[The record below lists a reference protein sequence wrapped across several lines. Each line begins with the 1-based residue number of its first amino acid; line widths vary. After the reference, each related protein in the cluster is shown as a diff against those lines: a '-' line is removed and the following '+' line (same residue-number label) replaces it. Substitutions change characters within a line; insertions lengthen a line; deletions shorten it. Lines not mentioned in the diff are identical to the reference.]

1 MEAVTSNLEFRSN
14 LQPIFDDKW
23 SEVHKMIMDPFALE
37 IMQKQHLFLSEK
49 QRNQIQYASEHCSYA
64 YKDDYPWGTIRLED
78 GSEVPVCKC
87 LRVTCHH
94 FATCRP
100 DFKQDELEIFEE
112 NRNYASRVLEF
123 STKRDEEQAAVEAK
137 KDKDTEA
144 DQTPKPELIVQP
156 VIPVTSEPEK
166 AKPITAEPAHDVP
179 GNRAEPQKAEPATAI
194 SQQKPEETRVKPSA
208 TLVELP
214 VEHEEP
220 SEAQQPEEVGFSS
233 FVAVDQSALVE
244 APVQARAV
252 INAGPG
258 TGKTWTIIEK
268 IIRLINSQE
277 VNPENIMILC
287 FSRAAVEVV
296 EQRLQQAADAGRL
309 GYEYHSILIRTFDSF
324 ATFVIAW
331 VLENCPELLPGYSF
345 EGQDYDARIMTANS
359 IMKQKKD
366 LVEQF
371 EHLIVDEVQD
381 LVGCRA
387 EMVLEL
393 LRILPDSCGFTLLGD
408 ACQALYDWQAN
419 DNPAVLSSEGFYAE
433 LFRDWPRA
441 KYWTFEENHRQ
452 EGALAHLSV
461 PYRDAILTGDSD
473 SRNRIVARI
482 LEQISDSGINIQRV
496 TTEAIAPFL
505 QGGTLGILTR
515 TNGQALKISEL
526 LRNADIDHVVQRSA
540 EQTDLNPWIADVFC
554 EYPNETVNEAMF
566 TPYFIQATG
575 DADMERERNA
585 WNALISTQHG
595 DGQSRYDVEKLLEG
609 ILRNGKAK
617 ELFVSNE
624 VNARITVSNIHRAK
638 GREFDSVLVL
648 GEVLSPQDNEK
659 DDLQE
664 HKVRY
669 VAITRPKRTLA
680 DLEMKPQFIFIDR
693 STRRCFQA
701 NFSKYKR
708 GQRYLSHIEVGLAGD
723 VDIRSFAEDFQV
735 QNYISKELKP
745 GTRVKLI
752 KCSEDA
758 FAWVQYKIV
767 LEENENIIIGRT
779 GKGFAVGLKRA
790 IQRIKETSYDIPRS
804 AYPNILGDVYVCN
817 KVSCISSSGVGLS
830 GAKSYGH
837 MAIWRGFTLGGLA
850 KYERDLY

>member
-1 MEAVTSNLEFRSN
+1 MEAVRSNLEFRSN
-14 LQPIFDDKW
+14 LQPVYDDKW
-23 SEVHKMIMDPFALE
+23 SEVHKKVMDPFALE
-37 IMQKQHLFLSEK
+37 IMQKHHLFLSEK
-49 QRNQIQYASEHCSYA
+49 QRNQIQYASEHCAYA
-64 YKDDYPWGTIRLED
+64 YKDDYPWGTIRLAD
-78 GSEVPVCKC
+78 GREVPVCKC

-94 FATCRP
+94 FSRCRP
-100 DFKQDELEIFEE
+100 DFQKEELDILEE
-112 NRNYASRVLEF
+112 NKNHSFRVLEF
-123 STKRDEEQAAVEAK
+123 STKRDEEQAVVEK
-137 KDKDTEA
+137 EQETIPEPDLTQE
-144 DQTPKPELIVQP
+144 PKVRVQP
-156 VIPVTSEPEK
+156 VVSVTSGPENVEPT
-166 AKPITAEPAHDVP
+166 IAEPVHDVP
-179 GNRAEPQKAEPATAI
+179 EKVAEPK
-194 SQQKPEETRVKPSA
+194 KPEIVSVVPQLKPEDTQIKPSI
-208 TLVELP
+208 TPGETP
-214 VEHEEP
+214 VEHKEP
-220 SEAQQPEEVGFSS
+220 SEDQQPGEVGFSS
-233 FVAVDQSALVE
+233 FTAVDQNALIE

-277 VNPENIMILC
+277 VDPENIMILC

-324 ATFVIAW
+324 ATYVIAW

-359 IMKQKKD
+359 IMKKKKD
-366 LVEQF
+366 LVEKF

-393 LRILPDSCGFTLLGD
+393 LRILPDNCGFTLLGD

-419 DNPAVLSSEGFYAE
+419 DNPAVLSSEGFYSE
-433 LFRDWPRA
+433 LFRDWPKA
-441 KYWTFEENHRQ
+441 KYWTFKENHRQ
-452 EGALAHLSV
+452 EGSLAHLAV
-461 PYRDAILTGDSD
+461 PYRDAILTGDPA
-473 SRNRIVARI
+473 SRNKIVAKI
-482 LEQISDSGINIQRV
+482 LDQISDSGINIHRV
-496 TTEAIAPFL
+496 TAESIAPFL

-540 EQTDLNPWIADVFC
+540 DQTDLNPWIADVFC

-566 TPYFIQATG
+566 APFFTQAAG
-575 DADMERERNA
+575 VADMEKERNA
-585 WNALISTQHG
+585 WNALISTQYG
-595 DGQSRYDVEKLLEG
+595 DGQSRYSVEKLLEG

-624 VNARITVSNIHRAK
+624 VDAKVTVSNIHRAK

-648 GEVLSPQDNEK
+648 GEVLTPQDSEK

-669 VAITRPKRTLA
+669 VAITRPKHKLA
-680 DLEMKPQFIFIDR
+680 DLKMGKQFIYVDR
-693 STRRCFQA
+693 ATRRCFQA
-701 NFSKYKR
+701 NFSKFRKN
-708 GQRYLSHIEVGLAGD
+708 QRYLSHIEVGLTGD
-723 VDIRSFAEDFQV
+723 VDIRSFAEERQIQD
-735 QNYISKELKP
+735 YIKNELKP

-752 KCSEDA
+752 KCPESA
-758 FAWVQYKIV
+758 TPWVQYKIV
-767 LEENENIIIGRT
+767 LEENENVIIGRT
-779 GKGFAVGLKRA
+779 GKGFSIGLRNA
-790 IQRIKETSYDIPRS
+790 IEKLNWPGYTVTRS
-804 AYPNILGDVYVCN
+804 AYPNILGDVYVGS
-817 KVSCISSSGVGLS
+817 KVSCISTFGVGLD
-830 GAKSYGH
+830 GAKAYGH
-837 MAIWRGFTLGGLA
+837 LAVWRGYTLAGLA